1 MLLDAQIAIVTG
13 AASARGIGRA
23 TARLFAAHGA
33 RVALLDRDGAGAAA
47 AAAEL
52 GPAHRGYACDVTREE
67 EVHAVIAAVAADLGP
82 PAVLVNNA
90 GISSPLRLGEVTRAD
105 YDAVMDV
112 NLRGSFLCAQAVAP
126 LMRARGG
133 GSIICMSSVS
143 AKRGGGLFGASVY
156 SAAKAGVLGLARA
169 LARELAPDRIRVN
182 AVAPGLVDTDIFG
195 GQLSEERRAELVASI
210 PLGRIGQPLDVARA
224 CLFLA
229 SELSEYITG
238 EVLDV
243 NGGSHID

>member
-1 MLLDAQIAIVTG
+1 MLLDGQVAVITG

-23 TARLFAAHGA
+23 IARLFVEHGA
-33 RVALLDRDGAGAAA
+33 RVALLDRDGDGAAA

-52 GPAHRGYACDVTREE
+52 GREHSGYACDVTSQEQ
-67 EVHAVIAAVAADLGP
+67 VAAAFAALVTELGP

-90 GISSPLRLGEVTRAD
+90 GITSPLRLGEVTRAD

-112 NLRGSFLCAQAVAP
+112 NVRGSFLCAQAIAP
-126 LMRARGG
+126 LLRARGG
-133 GSIICMSSVS
+133 GSIVCMSSVS
-143 AKRGGGLFGASVY
+143 AKRGGGIFGASVY
-156 SAAKAGVLGLARA
+156 SAAKAGVLGLTRA
-169 LARELAPDRIRVN
+169 LARELAPDQIRVN

-195 GQLSEERRAELVASI
+195 GKLSEERRAELVQSI
-210 PLGRIGQPLDVARA
+210 PLGRIAQPLDVARA

-229 SELSEYITG
+229 SDLAAYITG

>member
-1 MLLDAQIAIVTG
+1 MLLDGQVAIVTG
-13 AASARGIGRA
+13 AASVRGIGRA
-23 TARLFAAHGA
+23 TARLFAAQGA
-33 RVALLDRDGAGAAA
+33 LVAVLDLDGAGALA

-52 GPAHRGYACDVTREE
+52 GAPHRGYACDVTRQN
-67 EVHAVIAAVAADLGP
+67 EVAAVFAAVATDLGP
-82 PAVLVNNA
+82 PSVLVNNA
-90 GISSPLRLGEVTRAD
+90 GITSPLRLEQVAEAD
-105 YDAVMDV
+105 YNAVMDV

-133 GSIICMSSVS
+133 GSIVCMSSVS
-143 AKRGGGLFGASVY
+143 AIRGGGLFGASVY

-169 LARELAPDRIRVN
+169 LARELAPDGIRVN

-195 GQLSEERRAELVASI
+195 GQLTEERRAEIVRSI
-210 PLGRIGQPLDVARA
+210 PLGRVAQPLDVARA

-229 SELSEYITG
+229 SDLAGYITG

>member
-1 MLLDAQIAIVTG
+1 MLLAGQVAVITG

-23 TARLFAAHGA
+23 TARLFAEHGA
-33 RVALLDRDGAGAAA
+33 RVAILDRDDQGAAA
-47 AAAEL
+47 GAAEL
-52 GPAHRGYACDVTREE
+52 GPGHQGYACDVTSEA
-67 EVHAVIAAVAADLGP
+67 EVAAVFAALASDLGL
-82 PAVLVNNA
+82 PAVLINNA
-90 GISSPLRLGEVTRAD
+90 GITSPLRLGDVTRAD

-112 NLRGSFLCAQAVAP
+112 NLRGSFLCSQAVAP

-133 GSIICMSSVS
+133 GSIVCLSSVS
-143 AKRGGGLFGASVY
+143 AKRGGGVFGASVY

-169 LARELAPDRIRVN
+169 LARELAPDKIRVN

-195 GQLSEERRAELVASI
+195 GQLGEERRNELVRTI
-210 PLGRIGQPLDVARA
+210 PLGRIAQPLDVARA

-229 SELSEYITG
+229 SELADYITG

>member
-1 MLLDAQIAIVTG
+1 MLLAGQIAVVTG

-23 TARLFAAHGA
+23 TARLFAEHGA
-33 RVALLDRDGAGAAA
+33 RVALLDRDGAGAIA

-52 GPAHRGYACDVTREE
+52 GAEHRGYACDVTSQAQ
-67 EVHAVIAAVAADLGP
+67 VADVFAALAAELGP
-82 PAVLVNNA
+82 PSVLVNNA
-90 GISSPLRLGEVTRAD
+90 GITSPLRLADVTRAD

-156 SAAKAGVLGLARA
+156 SAAKAGILGLARA
-169 LARELAPDRIRVN
+169 LARELAPDQIRVN

-195 GQLSEERRAELVASI
+195 GKLSEERRAELVQTI

-229 SELSEYITG
+229 SDLAAYITG